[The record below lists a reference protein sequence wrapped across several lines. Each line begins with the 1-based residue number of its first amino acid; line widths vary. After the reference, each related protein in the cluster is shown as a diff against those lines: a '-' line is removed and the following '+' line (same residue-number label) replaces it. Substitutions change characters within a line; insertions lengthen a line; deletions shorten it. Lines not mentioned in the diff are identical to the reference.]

1 MTDRLDDKTKSP
13 EPHDKKTGTTAGQ
26 GKAAEKRPRGTLF
39 WMKATA
45 VGVLATLG
53 ASALLLSTPAVQR
66 WITVKGLSFVDG
78 LEVKRVA
85 GDWSDLTLEGV
96 RFAPES
102 GLVVDLESAHL
113 DFAWSTVLKK
123 TWTIEEIALKGLSV
137 DATQMKPSPEKT
149 DSKPLGP
156 IDMPV
161 GVRLAK
167 LSLEN
172 TSVKAPGLD
181 AGLASLSA
189 AASFGPGEK
198 GLVVERFA
206 TEGLSVVVSKTDE
219 KPEEKSAEQ
228 TNDKTDAAAGV
239 KTTTGSGLPP
249 AVSPAHPMGGKSAKA
264 KKTTNDKAFWTGV
277 LKDLPTIDIPIAV
290 KVDAFA
296 MTKNTI
302 TIAGG
307 NAVEQANPAS
317 TDKSGKARKT
327 RKAEDAADKPLVI
340 PVDALTL
347 EGSAFGNRADVH
359 ATVFV
364 PGLQLDLRT
373 DTTMAKGWN
382 TNTRLAATLH
392 DIERLPGA
400 QRFGL
405 ADFARKDGLPEI
417 GLALTAK
424 GRLSE
429 KFTLDMA
436 AVGSVRTH
444 VEAVVEQG
452 GEKIDVAMKANT
464 TGSTPVL
471 GHYALVD
478 DLDFSLKGTP
488 EKLVLDAHGAAKWLR
503 PELAPVSFLPFSL
516 KLTATKE
523 AVELEEVSLKSLPVD
538 EKADGRT
545 LAAMKAKGRITLGD
559 EPGGTLSLA
568 LDRLNL
574 NPWLYPFF
582 GKKAVTR
589 ENVVT
594 GVLDVSAMMKDVKDI
609 KDKKQK
615 AGKELSID
623 IARAE
628 LKGGLLGSPLLVDT
642 KGRIEKRLA
651 EAGEAAETRDNRN
664 EKAKSAD
671 PLEGLRLELPV
682 LRLEAFGSRIDGHAG
697 LDTGLVDVALTGRI
711 PSLKSITDAVPVKD
725 AGSATGSIDFDV
737 KASGDPVA
745 PTVKAL
751 VKAADLVWTA
761 PATKTVA
768 VPSPDGKT
776 TKEAPVTARMKRF
789 TLTADLAPYETR
801 MGKRLGGAVTLEAGR
816 AGTNLRPRV
825 RLADFK
831 AELTGREQRHELKI
845 DALVKRLPE
854 DLTKLRKARQKMRAK
869 AAAAGV
875 PLSAVPRTPNPEIER
890 ITFTAAVHGSAALD
904 RKTWIG
910 RLDDLKLAT
919 PYGEVFQKKGASMG
933 ALVEK
938 GRYHLENLVLVTKD
952 ETMGVL
958 ETTAPI
964 LLETKPVKASGAV
977 KLTGVNLNHA
987 NAFLEE
993 AGYEIDGTVSG
1004 GAVWSVK
1011 SADDYKA
1018 DLHLET
1024 DRIAAAPLFA
1034 PEGAGLAVEKLAAAL
1049 SVDPKAARMTM
1060 TTDLA
1065 PLTAGAKKAPVAFN
1079 LSLLDPTERKRLEGR
1094 LEIGHRDEGSG
1105 TGADAK
1111 TPFTGRTGGIDLAW
1125 LNPFINAEATL
1136 EGDLTA
1142 DIAVGGAVNDP
1153 TLTGRAGVEGFRV
1166 ETALATLKMEPSPLT
1181 IDFKGHESI
1190 LKGDVIT
1197 RASHLALDGHA
1208 AWEGGKDIPKIT
1220 ALDAHV
1226 KGDKIVVG
1234 LPSYGSVTVSPDI
1247 TADFDGKRM
1256 KVTGEVGIPEAEL
1269 NINTLPPSAV
1279 GPSDDL
1285 VLLNEDLE
1293 PETKAESPIPLFM
1306 QVFVDLGPDVNVNVF
1321 NLAANLAGRLQVNQG
1336 ATGLAVAGEIR
1347 IPEGR
1352 FKAYGQD
1359 LNITEGRITFAGPPD
1374 KPYVNIKAIRNPDV
1388 TEDGV
1393 TAGLTVEGPASAPE
1407 VKVFSD
1413 PAMSQAEA
1421 LSYLLRGQAIG
1432 ASDGDSGLLASAV
1445 LGFGLSQ
1452 TSQVL
1457 DKIGKAVGLRALSVD
1472 AVGNGD
1478 NTKVVVSATLLP
1490 GLEFKYGVGL
1500 FDSLMT
1506 FTLRYRLFNRM
1517 YLEAVTGAAQSLDM
1531 LYRFSW

>member
-1 MTDRLDDKTKSP
+1 MTDRLDEKTETP
-13 EPHDKKTGTTAGQ
+13 ETHADQDAGETARKK
-26 GKAAEKRPRGTLF
+26 GKAAKKRPRGTLF

-45 VGVLATLG
+45 VGVLATLS

-66 WITVKGLSFVDG
+66 WITVKGLSFVNG

-96 RFAPES
+96 RFAPAS
-102 GLVVDLESAHL
+102 GLVVDIESAHL

-123 TWTIEEIALKGLSV
+123 TWTIDEIALKGLSV
-137 DATQMKPSPEKT
+137 DLTRMKPSPEET

-167 LSLEN
+167 LSLVN
-172 TSVKAPGLD
+172 TSIRAPGLD

-189 AASFGPGEK
+189 AAAFGPGGK

-206 TEGLSVVVSKTDE
+206 TEGLALVVSKSEGMPAE
-219 KPEEKSAEQ
+219 KTTRQ
-228 TNDKTDAAAGV
+228 TNRKPGAKTDA
-239 KTTTGSGLPP
+239 KTTE
-249 AVSPAHPMGGKSAKA
+249 GGQSAMTRKKA
-264 KKTTNDKAFWTGV
+264 GDKAFWTGV
-277 LKDLPTIDIPIAV
+277 LKDLPAVDIPVAV
-290 KVDAFA
+290 RIDAFA

-302 TIAGG
+302 TIADG
-307 NAVEQANPAS
+307 NAVEHAAPAS
-317 TDKSGKARKT
+317 TDKSGKARET
-327 RKAEDAADKPLVI
+327 TTPAEKPLVI
-340 PVDALTL
+340 PVDAVTL
-347 EGSAFGNRADVH
+347 EGAAFGNRADVH

-382 TNTRLAATLH
+382 TDTRLAATLH

-400 QRFGL
+400 ERFGL
-405 ADFARKDGLPEI
+405 AEFARKDGLPEI

-424 GRLSE
+424 GRLAE
-429 KFTLDMA
+429 KFMLDMA

-444 VEAVVEQG
+444 VEALIEQG
-452 GEKIDVAMKANT
+452 GEKIDVTMKANT

-478 DLDFSLKGTP
+478 DLDFCLKGTP
-488 EKLVLDAHGAAKWLR
+488 EKLVLDAHGAARWQR

-516 KLTATKE
+516 KLSATKE

-545 LAAMKAKGRITLGD
+545 LAAMKAEGRLTLGE
-559 EPGGTLSLA
+559 EPGGTLSLT

-582 GKKAVTR
+582 GRKAVAG

-594 GVLDVSAMMKDVKDI
+594 GVLDMSAMI
-609 KDKKQK
+609 KGIHDKKK
-615 AGKELSID
+615 AGKALSVD

-628 LKGGLLGSPLLVDT
+628 LKGGLLGSPLLIET
-642 KGRIEKRLA
+642 TGRLEKRLDDDGRG
-651 EAGEAAETRDNRN
+651 GENAR
-664 EKAKSAD
+664 SAD
-671 PLEGLRLELPV
+671 PLEGLRLKLPV
-682 LRLEAFGSRIDGHAG
+682 LRFEAFGSRIDGHAG
-697 LDTGLVDVALTGRI
+697 LDAGLVDVALTGRI
-711 PSLKSITDAVPVKD
+711 ASLKSITDALPVKD

-737 KASGDPVA
+737 KASGEPTA
-745 PTVKAL
+745 PTLKAL

-776 TKEAPVTARMKRF
+776 TKEAPLTARMKRF

-801 MGKRLGGAVTLEAGR
+801 SGKRLGGAVTLEAGR

-825 RLADFK
+825 RLSDFK
-831 AELTGREQRHELKI
+831 AELTGREQRHELRI

-854 DLTKLRKARQKMRAK
+854 DLTKLRRARQKMRAK

-875 PLSAVPRTPNPEIER
+875 PLSAMPRTPNTDIER

-910 RLDDLKLAT
+910 RLDDLKLVT

-993 AGYEIDGTVSG
+993 AGYAIDGTLSG
-1004 GAVWSVK
+1004 GALWSVK
-1011 SADDYKA
+1011 SADEYKA
-1018 DLHLET
+1018 DLHFET

-1034 PEGAGLAVEKLAAAL
+1034 PEGTGLALEKLAAAL

-1065 PLTAGAKKAPVAFN
+1065 PLTADAKKAPVSFN
-1079 LSLLDPTERKRLEGR
+1079 LSLLDPTKTKRLEGR
-1094 LEIGHRDEGSG
+1094 LEIGRAGPETG
-1105 TGADAK
+1105 TG
-1111 TPFTGRTGGIDLAW
+1111 FTGRTGGIDLAW

-1136 EGDLTA
+1136 AGDLTA
-1142 DIAVGGAVNDP
+1142 DIGIGSALNDP
-1153 TLTGRAGVEGFRV
+1153 TLTGRAGIEGFRV

-1181 IDFKGHESI
+1181 IDFRGHESV
-1190 LKGDVIT
+1190 LKGDIIT
-1197 RASHLALDGHA
+1197 RASHLSLDGHA
-1208 AWEGGKDIPKIT
+1208 AWEGGREVPKIT

-1256 KVTGEVGIPEAEL
+1256 KVTGGVGVPGAEL

-1279 GPSDDL
+1279 GPSEDL

-1293 PETKAESPIPLFM
+1293 PETKSKSPVPLFM

-1321 NLAANLAGRLQVNQG
+1321 NLTANLAGRLQVNQG
-1336 ATGLAVAGEIR
+1336 TTGLAVAGEIR